1 MFGYIRVFK
10 PHMRF
15 CEFDTYKSVYC
26 GLCKELGKN
35 FGIVSRFTLSYD
47 FTFLAML
54 DIAINE
60 KEIKISKQRC
70 IAHPFK
76 KTVCAECTNDMSYTA
91 NAAVIS
97 LYHKLRDDCHD
108 NGLKRKIISKIML
121 PFIKKYYLKS
131 KAKYPTLVDI
141 VEQQMKRQ
149 FEIENNKYA
158 SLDLAGE
165 PTALIMSAIA
175 AEISNDI
182 ETKKHLSRMGYLLG
196 RYVYFCDA
204 LADLKDDYEKG
215 NYNPLVLQGIT
226 DINDENQKEN
236 IKVIA
241 TDTINMTLGEIA
253 NSYVALDIKKYK
265 PIFDNII
272 YLGLKNTYAH
282 ILVGENEKEK

>member
-26 GLCKELGKN
+26 GLCKELGDN

-60 KEIKISKQRC
+60 KRIKISKQRC

-76 KTVCAECTNDMSYTA
+76 KTVCAECTSDMSYTA
-91 NAAVIS
+91 NATVIS
-97 LYHKLRDDCHD
+97 LYHKLRDDSHD
-108 NGLKRKIISKIML
+108 SGIKRKIISRAML
-121 PFIKKYYLKS
+121 PFIKKHYLKS
-131 KAKYPTLVDI
+131 KAKYPELVEI

-149 FEIENNKYA
+149 FEIEKDKCV

-175 AEISNDI
+175 AEISDDVEI
-182 ETKKHLSRMGYLLG
+182 KKHLSRIGYLLG

-204 LADLKDDYEKG
+204 LADLKDDYKKG
-215 NYNPLVLQGIT
+215 NYNPLILQGIT
-226 DINDENQKEN
+226 NIDDEDQKSH
-236 IKVIA
+236 IIDIA

-282 ILVGENEKEK
+282 ILMCDNEKEK